1 MYATLAEIYE
11 YDNTIFDTDAMPADI
26 DKNVLVTTI
35 LDECGENEV
44 RYSNPAILKII
55 IDAFFRSN
63 EYKYGELVKTMQY
76 DYDPLVNYD
85 LTITSTRKRKN
96 SRNLTQSGE
105 SDGSTESKVSAY
117 DTTSYSP
124 ERLTDSDGTYKSSED
139 ETADGEETET
149 RTESGDNS
157 ARSTQYMINEQR
169 QIVDFNV
176 YKIIAREIED
186 EITIPTWGRDGGRRY

>member
-26 DKNVLVTTI
+26 DKNVLVTII

-124 ERLTDSDGTYKSSED
+124 DRMADSDSSYKSSED

>member
-26 DKNVLVTTI
+26 DKNVLVTII

-96 SRNLTQSGE
+96 SRILTQSGE

-124 ERLTDSDGTYKSSED
+124 DRMADSDSSYKSSED
-139 ETADGEETET
+139 ETADGEETVT

>member
-26 DKNVLVTTI
+26 DKNVLVTII

-124 ERLTDSDGTYKSSED
+124 DRMADSDSSYKSSED

-176 YKIIAREIED
+176 YKIIARDIED